1 MKGGGKMIVT
11 FRDELGVV
19 SVSGVND
26 VQIGLENV
34 YFTDGNGTDYKM
46 SFYELIS
53 IAEENQ
59 KAE

>member
-1 MKGGGKMIVT
+1 MTVT
-11 FRDELGVV
+11 YRDFLGVV

-26 VQIGLENV
+26 VQVGLENV

-53 IAEENQ
+53 ITKENDAE
-59 KAE
+59 